1 MIVSASRRTAVPAF
15 FVSDFLVSMR
25 RGFLDVR
32 NPYDARRIRR
42 VSLKPEDV
50 DVVVFWT
57 KNPLPME
64 GRFGEFEA
72 YGIPCLVL
80 FTLTPYGADLEP
92 GVPGKEA
99 VLDSFFRLSDR
110 LGPERVSWR
119 YDPVVIADGMDE
131 SWHLSRFGELARRL
145 EGRTERCIASLVSP
159 YSSIKKNLVRIGWQD
174 PDPVRRRRLFEGLSG
189 LAEAHGMKFQTCAE
203 EPTGPQEP
211 EALEFRDLRGA
222 CLDPD
227 LLSRIAGRELGLSRD
242 PYQRKH
248 CLCAKSVDIGVYG
261 SCRAG
266 CAYCYAGGG
275 TRRRGLY

>member
-1 MIVSASRRTAVPAF
+1 M
-15 FVSDFLVSMR
+15 
-25 RGFLDVR
+25 
-32 NPYDARRIRR
+32 
-42 VSLKPEDV
+42 
-50 DVVVFWT
+50 
-57 KNPLPME
+57 
-64 GRFGEFEA
+64 
-72 YGIPCLVL
+72 L

-222 CLDPD
+222 LPGPGSSFPD
-227 LLSRIAGRELGLSRD
+227 RG
-242 PYQRKH
+242 Q
-248 CLCAKSVDIGVYG
+248 
-261 SCRAG
+261 
-266 CAYCYAGGG
+266 G
-275 TRRRGLY
+275 TRAVPRPLPEEALPLREKRGHRRLRLLQGRLRLLLRWRGPDDEGFTRSQKIS